1 MTKKKKMLLVLLIIF
16 FVIISITLTFIIRE
30 NILRRAEHTRDEFKF
45 DGMLYKEIDY
55 KEILPYKETYN
66 AVCKTIDGGCTLY
79 EIKQY
84 PDHEYLVAR
93 WGRDACVVKR
103 VR

>member
-1 MTKKKKMLLVLLIIF
+1 MTKKKKRLLVLLIIF
-16 FVIISITLTFIIRE
+16 FVIISITLVFIIRE
-30 NILRRAEHTRDEFKF
+30 NILRRAEHTRDKYQF
-45 DGMLYKEIDY
+45 DGMLYEEIDY

-66 AVCKTIDGGCTLY
+66 VVCKTIDGGRVLY
-79 EIKQY
+79 EIEQY

-93 WGRDACVVKR
+93 CGWDACVVKR